1 MALRRDDIGFG
12 GYTLLQDDEAF
23 CYGVDAV
30 LLADLA
36 CASESDR
43 IMDLGTGN
51 GAVPLIMHAR
61 YKPREIIGLEAQRS
75 AFELAQ
81 TNAADNLLEG
91 SVKFV
96 NMDVLDVR
104 SEFPAESFS
113 VVTCN
118 PPYTEKG
125 RGIAPDCSGRY
136 LARHETSASLFD
148 FVSAA
153 AWLLPT
159 GGRFC
164 MVHRPSRLAD
174 IFECCRENG
183 LEPKKL
189 RMVAP
194 HAGEAANIVL
204 IECVKGAGKE
214 LKLLPELILRE
225 PDGSYTRETE
235 KIYCRL

>member
-30 LLADLA
+30 LLADMA
-36 CASESDR
+36 AASEKDR
-43 IMDLGTGN
+43 VMDLGTGN
-51 GAVPLIMHAR
+51 GIVPLIMHAR
-61 YKPREIIGLEAQRS
+61 YSPREIIGLEAQKS

-81 TNAADNLLEG
+81 MNAADNHIEEC
-91 SVKFV
+91 VKFV
-96 NMDVLDVR
+96 NLDVLDVR
-104 SEFPAESFS
+104 SRFEPESFTL
-113 VVTCN
+113 VTSN

-125 RGIAPDCSGRY
+125 RGIPGANSSVY
-136 LARHETSASLFD
+136 MARHETTASLAD

-153 AWLLPT
+153 AWLLSE

-174 IFECCRENG
+174 IIQSCRENR

-204 IECVKGAGKE
+204 IECVKGGGKE
-214 LKLLPELILRE
+214 LKVLPELILRNS
-225 PDGSYTRETE
+225 DGSYTQETE
-235 KIYCRL
+235 KVYCRL